1 MEAPRMN
8 YSIRT
13 RNGGQRPGFSGVKD
27 PSQNENYSPRRGT
40 ETAWSSKK
48 QTVVAD
54 STGLAELLAIPP
66 VAKEAIAIQKIA
78 IALGIGE
85 EQPIPIYTDSESA
98 IKNTAKGSYS
108 QVTKCIDNRYLGI
121 KDLYRKEVIKLI
133 HIDGKMNPAVG
144 LTKPLKNSELD
155 AFRTMIRVMKMK
167 ND

>member
-1 MEAPRMN
+1 M
-8 YSIRT
+8 
-13 RNGGQRPGFSGVKD
+13 
-27 PSQNENYSPRRGT
+27 
-40 ETAWSSKK
+40 
-48 QTVVAD
+48 AD

-85 EQPIPIYTDSESA
+85 KQPIPIYRDSESA
-98 IKNTAKGSYS
+98 IKNTAKRGYS
-108 QVTKCIDNRYLGI
+108 QATKWSDSRYLGL

-133 HIDGKMNPAVG
+133 HIDGKLNHADG

>member
-1 MEAPRMN
+1 M
-8 YSIRT
+8 
-13 RNGGQRPGFSGVKD
+13 
-27 PSQNENYSPRRGT
+27 
-40 ETAWSSKK
+40 
-48 QTVVAD
+48 AD

-98 IKNTAKGSYS
+98 IKNTAKGGYS